1 MGRKDGASMK
11 FMLDKEKLEMI
22 QNAGPD
28 EMSDL
33 VLAVQMRYN
42 ELFPDWE
49 LSYYVLEKKKNKNE
63 QLNAMITLLEKLKEG

>member
-1 MGRKDGASMK
+1 MGRKDGDFMK

-33 VLAVQMRYN
+33 ILAVQSRYN
-42 ELFPDWE
+42 ELFPDWD
-49 LSYYVLEKKKNKNE
+49 LSFYTLERKMDKNE
-63 QLNAMITLLEKLKEG
+63 QLDAIIALMEKLKEG

>member
-1 MGRKDGASMK
+1 MK

-22 QNAGPD
+22 QNAGPE

-33 VLAVQMRYN
+33 ILAVQSRYN

-49 LSYYVLEKKKNKNE
+49 LSFYTLERKMDRNE
-63 QLNAMITLLEKLKEG
+63 QLDAMIALLKNLKDK

>member
-1 MGRKDGASMK
+1 MK

-22 QNAGPD
+22 QNAGPE

-33 VLAVQMRYN
+33 ILAVQSRYN

-49 LSYYVLEKKKNKNE
+49 LSFYTLERNKDKNE
-63 QLNAMITLLEKLKEG
+63 QLDTMITLIKNLKDR

>member
-1 MGRKDGASMK
+1 MK
-11 FMLDKEKLEMI
+11 LMLDKEKLEMI

-33 VLAVQMRYN
+33 ILAVQMRYN

-49 LSYYVLEKKKNKNE
+49 LSFYTLERNKDKNE
-63 QLNAMITLLEKLKEG
+63 QLDAMITLIEKLKDR

>member
-1 MGRKDGASMK
+1 MK

-22 QNAGPD
+22 QNAGPE

-33 VLAVQMRYN
+33 VLAVQSRYN

-49 LSYYVLEKKKNKNE
+49 LSFYSLERNKNKNE
-63 QLNAMITLLEKLKEG
+63 QLDAIIALMEKLKEG